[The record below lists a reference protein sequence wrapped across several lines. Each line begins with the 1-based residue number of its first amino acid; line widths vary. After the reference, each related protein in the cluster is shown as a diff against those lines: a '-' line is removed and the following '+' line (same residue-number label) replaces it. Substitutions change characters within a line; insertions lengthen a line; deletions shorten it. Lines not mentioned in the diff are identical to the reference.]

1 VFRYWWPTDGRGPI
15 NNDTFAVLKG
25 AKNPVLAHLFLNHL
39 LDTKQVFTNFNFT
52 YYQQPIKAM
61 TPEALVSKGVIVPNL
76 KSTIIREAQFKNGLV
91 QGPLSQQGEVLWENM
106 WAAVKSA

>member
-1 VFRYWWPTDGRGPI
+1 
-15 NNDTFAVLKG
+15 
-25 AKNPVLAHLFLNHL
+25 
-39 LDTKQVFTNFNFT
+39 
-52 YYQQPIKAM
+52 
-61 TPEALVSKGVIVPNL
+61 VIGPNL